1 MSAQPLSHHEIL
13 GLVGPFA
20 RAGRHVDLAAT
31 QRQERKIAFRPLDLP
46 AAPATVDAPAA
57 DGAPALRETLVLES
71 FGTGTFR
78 LTRTL
83 ASLGDGL
90 RATVQG
96 LGPDPAVLLAQVL
109 AVEPRSQFRRGPG
122 WSLALSYELY
132 TARAPASGTGATAGS
147 DPPAAAPPAVPPA
160 EAVLVR
166 GEARVDGLV
175 LKLSLSAVKGVA
187 GELTLEPNGPA
198 RPELPQDLLAV
209 LGWNWARLVETREG
223 WRSKLRLRGDTL
235 RRSAGAERAL
245 ERAAAHLARTLAEPP
260 ARFHERWRSAR
271 WGVVLRRSLP
281 VLTVISVM
289 VAALLLP
296 RAEIQ
301 QRPGLVT
308 LIFHVPIAL
317 IALSFAVQEMAQFEI
332 PPLPR
337 RSTATSWLAAG
348 ADPGRGS
355 QRP

>member
-31 QRQERKIAFRPLDLP
+31 QRQERRIAFRPLDLP
-46 AAPATVDAPAA
+46 AAPAADGAAAGQDATAGH
-57 DGAPALRETLVLES
+57 GAPALRETLVLES

-83 ASLGDGL
+83 ASLDDGL

-109 AVEPRSQFRRGPG
+109 AVEPRTQFRRGAG
-122 WSLALSYELY
+122 WSMALSYELY
-132 TARAPASGTGATAGS
+132 TATAGAI
-147 DPPAAAPPAVPPA
+147 PPVPAAATVPPA
-160 EAVLVR
+160 EPVLVR
-166 GEARVDGLV
+166 GEVRVAGLT
-175 LKLSLSAVKGVA
+175 LSLSLSAVKGVA
-187 GELTLEPNGPA
+187 GELTLEPGGPA
-198 RPELPQDLLAV
+198 RPDLPQDLLAV

-223 WRSKLRLRGDTL
+223 WRSKLRLRGNTL

-245 ERAAAHLARTLAEPP
+245 ERAAVHLAQTLAEPP
-260 ARFHERWRSAR
+260 ARFHERWRAAR

-296 RAEIQ
+296 RAEIR

-308 LIFHVPIAL
+308 LIFHVPIVL
-317 IALSFAVQEMAQFEI
+317 IALSFAVQELAQFEI

-337 RSTATSWLAAG
+337 RSAAPSWLKAG
-348 ADPGRGS
+348 EDPGRG
-355 QRP
+355 RPRP